1 MRKQIDVPE
10 ADLQNLDV
18 LWQDGLGERYDA
30 YRLTA
35 PPQVALAAALVET
48 AVHLQGL
55 GREVVQAGP
64 LLLGD
69 LCLARA
75 SRLLSDAGDQALQV
89 SFASAVE
96 EVSAAAAAGLE
107 FRPVRDLLLN
117 AITTGR

>member
-1 MRKQIDVPE
+1 VRKQIDVPE

-18 LWQDGLGERYDA
+18 LWPDGLGERYDA
-30 YRLTA
+30 YRLIA

-107 FRPVRDLLLN
+107 FRPVRDLLLK